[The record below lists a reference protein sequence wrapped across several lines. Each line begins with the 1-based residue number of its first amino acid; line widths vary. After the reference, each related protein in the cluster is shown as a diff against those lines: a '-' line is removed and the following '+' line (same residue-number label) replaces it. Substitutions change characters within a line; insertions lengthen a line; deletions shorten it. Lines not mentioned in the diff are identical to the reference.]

1 MITTG
6 MMLEQMKMLNRMT
19 EKQLREKSPDAVS
32 LTVGKYEILL
42 FNLHGVERFTD
53 PLWQMM
59 QADHW
64 SEKQT
69 WLDEQDI
76 PYQILTHSH
85 HDVQLNAVVIH
96 VILLTESEN
105 ATMFALRF

>member
-1 MITTG
+1 M
-6 MMLEQMKMLNRMT
+6 
-19 EKQLREKSPDAVS
+19 EKSPKAVS
-32 LTVGKYEILL
+32 LTVGKYAIPRWSIDDA
-42 FNLHGVERFTD
+42 ERSTD

-76 PYQILTHSH
+76 PYEILTHSH
-85 HDVQLNAVVIH
+85 YDMSLEAAVIN

>member
-1 MITTG
+1 
-6 MMLEQMKMLNRMT
+6 MLNDRT
-19 EKQLREKSPDAVS
+19 EKRLMEKSPKAVS
-32 LTVGKYEILL
+32 LTVGKYAIPRWSIDDA
-42 FNLHGVERFTD
+42 ERVTD

-69 WLDEQDI
+69 WLDEQKV
-76 PYQILTHSH
+76 PYEILTHSH
-85 HDVQLNAVVIH
+85 YDMSLEAAVIN

>member
-1 MITTG
+1 
-6 MMLEQMKMLNRMT
+6 MLNRMT

-32 LTVGKYEILL
+32 LTVGKYKIPRWSIEDT
-42 FNLHGVERFTD
+42 ERFID
-53 PLWQMM
+53 PLLQHM

-85 HDVQLNAVVIH
+85 YDVQLNAAVIH

>member
-1 MITTG
+1 M
-6 MMLEQMKMLNRMT
+6 
-19 EKQLREKSPDAVS
+19 EKSPKAVS
-32 LTVGKYEILL
+32 LTVGKYAIPRWSIDDA
-42 FNLHGVERFTD
+42 ERVTD

-69 WLDEQDI
+69 WLDEQKV
-76 PYQILTHSH
+76 PYEILTHSH
-85 HDVQLNAVVIH
+85 YDMSLEAAVIN

>member
-1 MITTG
+1 M
-6 MMLEQMKMLNRMT
+6 EWLNQMT

-42 FNLHGVERFTD
+42 FNLDGAERFTD

-69 WLDEQDI
+69 WLDEQSV

-85 HDVQLNAVVIH
+85 YDMQLEAAVIH
-96 VILLTESEN
+96 VVLLTTSEN
-105 ATMFALRF
+105 AVMFRLTFGG